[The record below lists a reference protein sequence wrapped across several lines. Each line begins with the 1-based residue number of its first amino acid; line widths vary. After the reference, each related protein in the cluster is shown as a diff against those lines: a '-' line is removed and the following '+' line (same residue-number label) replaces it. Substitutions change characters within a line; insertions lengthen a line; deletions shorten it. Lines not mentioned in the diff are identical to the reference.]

1 MMMNDPIQTPK
12 EPEKKKDP
20 MISKE
25 ILDKIWRGLTKN
37 WGMKLL
43 CLAMA
48 VILWGVLVSQDTAVP
63 RPKTI
68 KNVKVTATNTS
79 SLRQNGFIVVSGLED
94 LGTRDIQ
101 VQVPQK
107 YYNAAAPT
115 HYSVRLDLSQIRE
128 AGEQT
133 VALTG
138 TSTNTTMYGSVSHIS
153 NPQVQIVVEEYETR
167 TRIPVQLIVTGEGPE
182 GLYASNPICDPDT
195 VDIGGPKSIVD
206 RVVRCVAT
214 YDMSALSDTPGTVR
228 TSVSF
233 SFQDMEGNELDD
245 TNLTVTTQSVA
256 LRNLVVDQVLYPK
269 AEVKISKDHLLLGQ
283 PAPGY
288 QVTDVKIYPE
298 TLEIAA
304 GDISRY
310 LEEGAL
316 IFPSGRLNIA
326 GEKQGITGKLTIS
339 RPSGVV
345 YMSTYEI
352 TVMVS
357 IAPAAGE

>member
-1 MMMNDPIQTPK
+1 MMN
-12 EPEKKKDP
+12 EPANMPHDQEKKKDDAF
-20 MISKE
+20 IREVFSRIRK
-25 ILDKIWRGLTKN
+25 GLTKN
-37 WGMKLL
+37 WGLKLL

-63 RPKTI
+63 RPKNI
-68 KNVKVTATNTS
+68 KNVKVTATNTA

-133 VALTG
+133 VTLTG
-138 TSTNTTMYGSVSHIS
+138 TSTNTTMYGSVSNVFNS
-153 NPQVQIVVEEYETR
+153 QVTVVVEEYETR
-167 TRIPVQLIVTGEGPE
+167 TRVPVQLIVTGEAPE
-182 GLYASNPICDPDT
+182 HFYASNPICDPDT

-206 RVVRCVAT
+206 KVVRCVAT
-214 YDMSALSDTPGTVR
+214 YDMSTLNAAPGTVR
-228 TSVSF
+228 TSVFF
-233 SFQDMEGNELDD
+233 SFQDIEGNELDAS
-245 TNLTVTTQSVA
+245 NLSVTTQSVD

-269 AEVKISKDHLLLGQ
+269 AEVKISKDNLLLGQ

-316 IFPSGRLNIA
+316 IFPNGRLNIA
-326 GEKQGITGKLTIS
+326 GEKQGITGKLNIS

-352 TVMVS
+352 TVSVS
-357 IAPAAGE
+357 IAPAAKE